1 MLSEASLAHGLDA
14 ASALLAVDALYREE
28 SGDETG
34 LVCLDMDANGIIPRP
49 GTTDYDSAR
58 EWWTDLQRRAATLPE
73 IDRRLYYSQLAHS
86 TLQFIDWR
94 TIGLSFEAQLGDFL
108 HVPVGPVADET
119 TRSLSDQLHSLLGQM
134 GYEGDLKARARA
146 WEERVR
152 VPADAVEDVL
162 SDLMDQAW
170 ERTEQRL
177 IEIPAPRTDGM
188 NVAAV
193 RGVAFNARCNYLGRT
208 VEINVDPGLTR
219 PGLKHLAV
227 HEGCPGHYV
236 QFKLRETWANEG
248 RAAADVLLS
257 VVNTAS
263 SSVFEGI
270 ADGGM
275 AMVDW
280 IDDDDDR
287 VQSLINHHRAA
298 IGTGAAWRIH
308 VEGWTR
314 EQATDW
320 LGRAALVGGEGWVHN
335 RIAFVEAP
343 ERAVLIW
350 SYWWGEQSVLPVWE
364 RVEPNRRAAFLEYL
378 HGRMHSIQSV
388 AMFDA

>member
-1 MLSEASLAHGLDA
+1 MLSDRTLQHGLEA

-34 LVCLDMDANGIIPRP
+34 LVCLDMDAQGIIPRP
-49 GTTDYDSAR
+49 GTTDYTSAR
-58 EWWTDLQRRAATLPE
+58 AWWSELREKAAELPE
-73 IDRRLYYSQLAHS
+73 VDRRLYYSQLAHS
-86 TLQFIDWR
+86 TLTFIDWR
-94 TIGLSFEAQLGDFL
+94 TGGLPFESQLGDFL
-108 HVPVGPVADET
+108 HVPVGPVADARLEDMAGE
-119 TRSLSDQLHSLLGQM
+119 LYELLGAM
-134 GYEGDLKARARA
+134 GYQGDLQQRALA

-152 VPADAVEDVL
+152 VPADDVEAVL
-162 SDLMDQAW
+162 RDLMTRAW
-170 ERTEQRL
+170 ERTEERL
-177 IEIPAPRTDGM
+177 ITIPAPPSDGM
-188 NVAAV
+188 TAKAV
-193 RGVAFNARCNYLGRT
+193 RNVAFNARCNYLERC

-280 IDDDDDR
+280 VEDDDDR
-287 VQSLINHHRAA
+287 VQALLNHHRAA
-298 IGTGAAWRIH
+298 IGTGAAWRLH
-308 VEGWTR
+308 VEGWGR

-320 LGRAALVGGEGWVHN
+320 LSDQALVGGEGWVHN

-343 ERAVLIW
+343 SRAVLIW
-350 SYWWGEQSVLPVWE
+350 TYWWGEQSVLPVWQ
-364 RVEPNRRAAFLEYL
+364 RVPPARRLEFLEFL
-378 HGRMHSIQSV
+378 HGRMHSIQSL